1 MSTNTIF
8 EGAVNIID
16 NIDLVDNGYGDLTV
30 SRLVRTPSVY
40 LPSGVQSI
48 ELKADPVMTGSY
60 SYSYPASGPTG
71 DGQIVATSG
80 SGTVF
85 YDINTAFEI
94 WVRKNPGVG
103 EYSSLAS
110 ALAAIPLVG
119 PTVPSASTPWVVRVD
134 AGVYSEPAIVFPA
147 SYIYVVGVSMEGVSF
162 EPSGLGY
169 TFFTFANNTGL
180 SFAGIYNTDP
190 LFPACYFYNTGEFC
204 LLHKVTFSGCEQVV
218 DYMTDALAT
227 AGGQLYLEYVDMT
240 SAIQYSLRVRDTNLL
255 GGFGSYCSIENYF
268 TFNHSNDAIIV
279 SGLNSAL
286 LAHACELSGDGSGNG
301 LVVSNGAVV
310 NIRSM
315 AIIGYANGFYV
326 PNDATTP
333 NIKMSGVIFTD
344 CTFNI
349 NILNPL
355 CAGFYSGG
363 FSEYIK
369 TIIPKVAPF
378 FINGQD
384 QQIITVAKKG
394 GNFSSVVA
402 ALAAIT
408 DNSSLIRYNISI
420 GPGIFVETQIVM
432 KPYVTLTGF
441 SPSTTILAAH
451 PSIAGL
457 PFVTGARYSSVTRL
471 ALGCADYAFPPSY
484 LVEFLGDPL
493 GQHFRCDFVV
503 LDSSLDLIHIGSTL
517 GPCIFIMGV
526 ASVINMSAPFRRGFY
541 IEDSG
546 PSNYPITFSIDNI
559 LWGADATGVTNF
571 TEMFVIKSFKSP
583 SAVQNIFGAVT
594 NSTFGTNWYGPA
606 GKGFCLIGG
615 VYVVVETCLFGG
627 LNLAVEVQ
635 SSSEPTF
642 MILTNSTISNN
653 TADILVSSAVAF
665 GTISVNATLSK
676 VTIDPASNFGIQ
688 IADAAGGIAFGGDMY
703 QGVVWNQLTNIS
715 EQIQHASTTG
725 IINGQTSLVGAGG
738 LNISIGSGT
747 GYVFIG
753 PITSNHLKYI
763 SWAANPTFALPDNAL
778 SWLYVDE
785 TGTIGFTASDPDPI
799 ANVILGAVKTYGGSI
814 TYIQEAGHVLN
825 NLSSNIDDILRD
837 TWGPVVR
844 NGCLASPGS
853 AVGERAVQVS
863 SGFYSLGVSQYPPV
877 GGDNVSMI
885 GYYGGSVET
894 APFTNIPLMWD
905 NAGVLTAIG
914 AGMWVK
920 HSVYI
925 LSSLTGVT
933 QYFFVYGQQEFAT
946 ELDAQV
952 GGIPTPPPTFTA
964 NMCPVAGVIVTD
976 TDPSSPLAA
985 SRFRDIRPTL
995 GFRSEGAT
1003 ASADHNSLL
1012 NLTVGNAHPQYF
1024 RVDGT
1029 SLMTG
1034 DINLGTQNIFG
1045 SGGNLLNGVDLLAHA
1060 SRHLPGGA
1068 DALATAAPVGVG
1080 AANAIGVAA
1089 SFARS
1094 DHVHAGVSSL
1104 SGTANQ
1110 VAVSGALGAVTIST
1124 PATFI
1129 APGTIKDTTGL
1140 YTSTTT
1146 GIAASGATQ
1155 GTATA
1160 LLTTYNIVSTTPS
1173 GTGVILPLPTMS
1185 GLIITVVNRGA
1196 NALLVYPN
1204 VGAIID
1210 SAAVNVPITIG
1221 VNSAASF
1228 QAATTLQ
1235 WYTENPSITAGAGI
1249 SVTYAS
1255 GFTQVSNT
1263 GVLSVKADAGSSEV
1277 GALTL
1282 ISGTNVSI
1290 VDSPAGT
1297 FTFNVPTGAGGVATW
1312 SGGTTG
1318 LTPVGATSGVV
1329 TLGGTLV
1336 AGSGGTGL
1344 TSYTIGDLI
1353 YASGATALSK
1363 LLAVNSGNA
1372 LISNGVGAA
1381 PLWGKIDLTTTVS
1394 GVLPVTNG
1402 GTNISSYTTGDL
1414 LYASGAGTLSKLAD
1428 VATGSALISGG
1439 VGVAPLWGK
1448 IGLGTHVSGVLP
1460 IANGGTNS
1468 STALNNNR
1476 IMVSS
1481 TGSIVEAAALVN
1493 GQLLIGST
1501 GLAPVA
1507 ATITAGAGI
1516 TILNGPGSITVSA
1529 TGVNPIVLC
1538 ATTSQIS
1545 VGTGVVAIVGYIPW
1559 SNADYGGFTTRT
1571 VTTWIIPSATV
1582 GKDVTISVLPNGGPS
1597 IGSITVPGGAAVG
1610 ALYTFTITN
1619 PGVDTNLQFQVSRTG
1634 GVGNNAIVNGITLK
1648 LT

>member
-1 MSTNTIF
+1 MTDNTIF
-8 EGAVNIID
+8 EGAVSIVD
-16 NIDLVDNGYGDLTV
+16 NVDLVNNGYGDLTV

-40 LPSGVQSI
+40 LPGGGVGG
-48 ELKADPVMTGSY
+48 EVRLTADAGLTGSY
-60 SYSYPASGPTG
+60 TYSFPPSGPTG
-71 DGQIVATSG
+71 NGQMIVTSG
-80 SGTVF
+80 AGTVF
-85 YDINTAFEI
+85 NDVHPAFEL

-119 PTVPSASTPWVVRVD
+119 PTAPGVSTPWVIRVA

-169 TFFTFANNTGL
+169 PLFTFLNNTGL
-180 SFAGIYNTDP
+180 SFAGIYNCDP
-190 LFPACYFYNTGEFC
+190 LFPACYFYNIGEFC
-204 LLHKVTFSGCEQVV
+204 LLHKVTFDGCEQCI
-218 DYMTDALAT
+218 DFMTDIGAI
-227 AGGQLYLEYVDMT
+227 GSGQLYLEYVDMT
-240 SAIQYSLRVRDTNLL
+240 SSIQYSLRIRDSNIL

-268 TFNHSNDAIIV
+268 SFEHSNNDIIV
-279 SGLNSAL
+279 SGLNSTL
-286 LAHACELSGDGSGNG
+286 LAHACELSSDGSGDG
-301 LVVSNGAVV
+301 LTISNGATA

-315 AIIGYANGFYV
+315 AIIGYTNGLFV
-326 PNDATTP
+326 PNDGTTP
-333 NIKMSGVIFTD
+333 NIKTSGVIFTN
-344 CTFNI
+344 CTLNI

-355 CAGFYSGG
+355 CSGFYSGG

-369 TIIPKVAPF
+369 TVIPKVAPF
-378 FINGQD
+378 FINGED
-384 QQIITVAKKG
+384 QQVITVAKKG
-394 GNFSSVVA
+394 GNFTSVTA

-408 DNSSLIRYNISI
+408 DNSPAVRYNISI

-451 PSIAGL
+451 PSIAGT
-457 PFVTGARYSSVTRL
+457 PFVVGAYYSSITRL

-484 LVEFLGDPL
+484 LVEYLGDPS
-493 GQHFRCDFVV
+493 GTHFRCDFVV
-503 LDSSLDLIHIGSTL
+503 FDSSLDLIHIGSTL
-517 GPCIFIMGV
+517 GPCIFILGV

-559 LWGADATGVTNF
+559 LWGADAVGVTNF
-571 TEMFVIKSFKSP
+571 TEMFVIESFKSP
-583 SAVQNIFGAVT
+583 SVFQNIFGAVT
-594 NSTFGTNWYGPA
+594 NSSFGTNWYGPA
-606 GKGFCLIGG
+606 GKGFCLIGA
-615 VYVVVETCLFGG
+615 VYVVIETCLFGG
-627 LNLAVEVQ
+627 LGLAVEVVA
-635 SSSEPTF
+635 STEPTF

-653 TADILVSSAVAF
+653 TQDIIVDNAVAY

-676 VTIDPASNFGIQ
+676 VSINSSANFGIQ

-703 QGVVWNQLTNIS
+703 QGIVWNKITNIS

-725 IINGQTSLVGAGG
+725 IKDGQTSLVGAGG
-738 LNISIGSGT
+738 LNISIGGGT
-747 GYVFIG
+747 GYVYTAG
-753 PITSNHLKYI
+753 THLKYI
-763 SWAANPTFALPDNAL
+763 MWTADPAFVLPDNAL
-778 SWLYVDE
+778 SWLYVDS
-785 TGTIGFTASDPDPI
+785 GGVIGFSPTDPDPT

-814 TYIQEAGHVLN
+814 TYIQEAGHVLDH
-825 NLSSNIDDILRD
+825 LASNVDDILRD

-844 NGCLASPGS
+844 SGCLASPGS
-853 AVGERAVQVS
+853 SLVSRAVQVS

-885 GYYGGSVET
+885 GYYGGTIET
-894 APFTNIPLMWD
+894 APFTNIPLQWD
-905 NAGVLTAIG
+905 NTGVLTAIG
-914 AGMWVK
+914 VGKWVK
-920 HSVYI
+920 HSIYI
-925 LSSLTGVT
+925 LSSLVGVT
-933 QYFFVYGQQEFAT
+933 QYFLVYGQQEFAS

-976 TDPSSPLAA
+976 SDPSSPLAA

-1029 SLMTG
+1029 SVMTG
-1034 DINLGTQNIFG
+1034 SVNLGTQNIVG
-1045 SGGNLLNGVDLLAHA
+1045 AGGNLLNGVDLLAHA

-1080 AANAIGVAA
+1080 SANAIGAAA

-1104 SGTANQ
+1104 AGTANQ
-1110 VAVSGALGAVTIST
+1110 VAVSAGLGAVTVST
-1124 PATFI
+1124 PSSFI

-1146 GIAASGATQ
+1146 GILASGATQ
-1155 GTATA
+1155 GTATP
-1160 LLTTYNIVSTTPS
+1160 LGTTYNIVATTPAS
-1173 GTGVILPLPTMS
+1173 TGVLLPTPSLS
-1185 GLIITVVNRGA
+1185 GLIVTIVNRGA
-1196 NALLVYPN
+1196 NPLFVYPN
-1204 VGAIID
+1204 IGAAIDSGAVNAPATLAVGA
-1210 SAAVNVPITIG
+1210 SAT
-1221 VNSAASF
+1221 F
-1228 QAATTLQ
+1228 QASGTLQ
-1235 WYTENPSITAGAGI
+1235 WYTNTPHITGGTGI
-1249 SVTYAS
+1249 SVAYGAGS
-1255 GFTQVSNT
+1255 TQVSNS
-1263 GVLSVKADAGSSEV
+1263 GVLSVKADAGAAET

-1282 ISGTNVSI
+1282 ASGTNVSI

-1297 FTFNVPTGAGGVATW
+1297 FTFNVPTGAGGVTTW
-1312 SGGTTG
+1312 AGGTTG
-1318 LTPVGATSGVV
+1318 LTPAGATSGPV

-1336 AGSGGTGL
+1336 AANGGTGQNM
-1344 TSYTIGDLI
+1344 YTIGDIL

-1363 LLAVNSGNA
+1363 LLAVNTGNA
-1372 LISNGVGAA
+1372 LISNGVGVA
-1381 PLWGKIDLTTTVS
+1381 PSWGKIDLTTIVS
-1394 GVLPVTNG
+1394 GVLPVANG
-1402 GTNISSYTTGDL
+1402 GTNISTYTTGDL
-1414 LYASGAGTLSKLAD
+1414 IYASAAGVLSKLAD

-1481 TGSIVEAAALVN
+1481 SGSIVEASALTN

-1507 ATITAGAGI
+1507 ATLTAGAGI
-1516 TILNGPGSITVSA
+1516 TILNGAGSITISS
-1529 TGVNPIVLC
+1529 TGVNPIILC

-1545 VGTGVVAIVGYIPW
+1545 VGSGVTAIVGFIPW
-1559 SNADYGGFTTRT
+1559 SHVDYGGFTTRT

-1582 GKDVTISVLPNGGPS
+1582 GKDVTISVLPDGGPT

-1619 PGVDTNLQFQVSRTG
+1619 PGVNTNLQFQVSRSG
-1634 GVGNNAIVNGITLK
+1634 GVGNNAIINGITLK